1 MPTLSPV
8 TSQSAPGTWAGG
20 NRPMAN
26 GVQLPLEANSLS
38 RCVSANEAVD
48 SETTHRAAAMNF
60 MACLLS

>member
-8 TSQSAPGTWAGG
+8 TSQSEQGTWTGG

-38 RCVSANEAVD
+38 RCVPANEAVD
-48 SETTHRAAAMNF
+48 SETTHRTAAMDF
-60 MACLLS
+60 RACLLS